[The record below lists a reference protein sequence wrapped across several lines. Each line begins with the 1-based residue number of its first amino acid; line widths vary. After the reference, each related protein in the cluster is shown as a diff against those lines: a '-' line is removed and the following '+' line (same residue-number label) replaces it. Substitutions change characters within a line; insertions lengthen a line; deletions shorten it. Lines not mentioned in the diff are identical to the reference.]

1 VTIYFV
7 VNTMATIGFGD
18 FIPITNV
25 EIVVG
30 IFTMVFGLLFYAMT
44 IGILHSIFSNLD
56 IR

>member
-1 VTIYFV
+1 
-7 VNTMATIGFGD
+7 MATIGFGD